1 MVGLVGAMTGGDS
14 DGGRGG
20 AGRDDSDR
28 NGNGN
33 GNGNKDRN
41 GNKNRNGA
49 DSPGERPDDGRF
61 RATRDRLVDSL
72 ADRGRIERPATIEA
86 LRSVPRH
93 EFVPEER
100 RAAAYADRPLPI
112 GAGQTISA
120 PHMVGIMCDR
130 LAPDPG
136 DRVLEIGTG
145 CGYHAAV
152 TAELVGSENVYTVE
166 YVPELAAEA
175 RRRLERLGYG
185 DVHVRTGDGWRGW
198 PDHAPYDGAYLTC
211 AAPELPEAVA
221 EQVRVGGRIV
231 APIGETTQTLVEATR
246 TDGGLKRETHGGV
259 RFVPMEGGT

>member
-1 MVGLVGAMTGGDS
+1 MVDANGPGSGDDPGRETNPTRG
-14 DGGRGG
+14 DGSGFAAAR
-20 AGRDDSDR
+20 R
-28 NGNGN
+28 
-33 GNGNKDRN
+33 
-41 GNKNRNGA
+41 
-49 DSPGERPDDGRF
+49 E
-61 RATRDRLVDSL
+61 LVDAL
-72 ADRGRIERPATIEA
+72 RERLDASERTLSAIEA
-86 LRSVPRH
+86 VPRH
-93 EFVPEER
+93 EFVPEGHR
-100 RAAAYADRPLPI
+100 SRAYADRPLPI

-152 TAELVGSENVYTVE
+152 TAEIVGSENVYTVE